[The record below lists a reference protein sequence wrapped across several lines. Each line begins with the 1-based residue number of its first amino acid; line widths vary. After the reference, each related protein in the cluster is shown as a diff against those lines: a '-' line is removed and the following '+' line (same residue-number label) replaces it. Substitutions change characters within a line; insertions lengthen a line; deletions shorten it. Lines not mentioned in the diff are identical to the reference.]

1 MGDSA
6 TGFQRKGRQLYSK
19 AVTENFPTE
28 RESDGA
34 ESWAT
39 FCATTW
45 TGSGGET
52 IEDASPMYEL
62 HLCNSETSA
71 TK

>member
-1 MGDSA
+1 MEDSA

-39 FCATTW
+39 SRATTW
-45 TGSGGET
+45 TGSGGKT
-52 IEDASPMYEL
+52 IEDASPIE
-62 HLCNSETSA
+62 
-71 TK
+71 